1 MATHTETTTFSGR
14 KFNIARKNGQVD
26 KEGEPHFFEWLAQ
39 PPSGTPGKR
48 IFEQRTRKN
57 GEAAHYELFKKIDG
71 YISGA
76 ARREVNYGDK
86 SEEVILLFI
95 TDGAEDYTIDLGRF
109 DGRYA
114 MDFLKRIL
122 DPNFDAKQRL
132 SLAPFSILNKDSGRY
147 TIGVSVYSGPNKMD
161 AKYDSAHLTGMPNGE
176 KEENRRGEVTWYF
189 DKQANW
195 LWSAANERV
204 LSKIVG
210 DPISFNQ
217 PVKVAMPAPQS
228 VLGSG
233 VPLPT
238 VDTTNYEQG
247 AEAGEDLPF

>member
-1 MATHTETTTFSGR
+1 
-14 KFNIARKNGQVD
+14 
-26 KEGEPHFFEWLAQ
+26 
-39 PPSGTPGKR
+39 
-48 IFEQRTRKN
+48 
-57 GEAAHYELFKKIDG
+57 
-71 YISGA
+71 
-76 ARREVNYGDK
+76 
-86 SEEVILLFI
+86 
-95 TDGAEDYTIDLGRF
+95 
-109 DGRYA
+109 
-114 MDFLKRIL
+114 
-122 DPNFDAKQRL
+122 
-132 SLAPFSILNKDSGRY
+132 
-147 TIGVSVYSGPNKMD
+147 MD
-161 AKYDSAHLTGMPNGE
+161 AKFDSAHLTGMPNGE

-247 AEAGEDLPF
+247 ALAGEDLPF